1 MIFFFASAAASSAYL
16 TVSEIFPLEVRA
28 FAIALFFMLGTAT
41 GGIVAPWLFG
51 ALIETGDPA
60 GIAGGYYVAA
70 ALMLAGALTA
80 WLIGIDAERK
90 PLEIGGK
97 AAVERALG
105 APKLRVVHGE
115 FFVRRRR
122 TRAALW
128 HDRRR
133 QIRAI
138 RLYRTLTPTGGN
150 LMRLPFLF
158 AGLAAIVWSAG
169 AHAEVKEVRAAKQF
183 GLGYLQ
189 LVLMEDQKL
198 IEKQAKAAGL
208 GDIKVEWSTF
218 RSSDVMNDALLSGS
232 VDFVS
237 LGVPGLATIWA
248 KTRGNIDVRG
258 ASGLNAAPLLLVT
271 RDPKIGSIKDFTD
284 KDRIALPAVKVSN
297 QAIILQMAAA
307 QAFGEANWAKLD
319 PLTVS
324 MAHPDAL
331 NTLLA
336 GSGEVTS
343 YFSSPPFQYR
353 ALTRPGIKRVLNSY
367 DVLGG
372 KISFNAIATTAK
384 FRAQNPKT
392 YDAVLAA
399 LREATDTI
407 NKDKRAAAEAYL
419 RITNDKTPIDEFM
432 AMMNDPDIEFT
443 LQSLNM
449 LKIVDFMH
457 KTGAIKVKP
466 QSWKDLYFENMHA
479 SGGS

>member
-1 MIFFFASAAASSAYL
+1 
-16 TVSEIFPLEVRA
+16 
-28 FAIALFFMLGTAT
+28 
-41 GGIVAPWLFG
+41 
-51 ALIETGDPA
+51 
-60 GIAGGYYVAA
+60 
-70 ALMLAGALTA
+70 
-80 WLIGIDAERK
+80 
-90 PLEIGGK
+90 
-97 AAVERALG
+97 
-105 APKLRVVHGE
+105 
-115 FFVRRRR
+115 
-122 TRAALW
+122 
-128 HDRRR
+128 
-133 QIRAI
+133 
-138 RLYRTLTPTGGN
+138 
-150 LMRLPFLF
+150 MRLLLCM
-158 AGLAAIVWSAG
+158 ALALVWSAG
-169 AHAEVKEVRAAKQF
+169 ARAEVKEVRAAKQY

-271 RDPKIGSIKDFTD
+271 RDPRIKTIKDYTD

-324 MAHPDAL
+324 MAHPDSL
-331 NTLLA
+331 NAMLS
-336 GSGEVTS
+336 GSSEITS
-343 YFSSPPFQYR
+343 YFSSPPFQYK
-353 ALTRPGIKRVLNSY
+353 ALQKEGIRKVLNSY

-384 FRAQNPKT
+384 FRQQNPKT
-392 YDAVLAA
+392 YDAYLAA
-399 LREATDTI
+399 LKEATDII
-407 NKDKRAAAEAYL
+407 NKDKRAAAESYL
-419 RITNDKTPIDEFM
+419 RITGDKTPIDEFM
-432 AMMNDPDIEFT
+432 VMMNDPDIQFT
-443 LQSLNM
+443 QQSLNV
-449 LKIVDFMH
+449 LKLVDFMH

-466 QSWKDLYFENMHA
+466 DSWKDLYFENMH
-479 SGGS
+479 SMGGS

>member
-1 MIFFFASAAASSAYL
+1 L
-16 TVSEIFPLEVRA
+16 
-28 FAIALFFMLGTAT
+28 
-41 GGIVAPWLFG
+41 
-51 ALIETGDPA
+51 
-60 GIAGGYYVAA
+60 A
-70 ALMLAGALTA
+70 ALVCSTA
-80 WLIGIDAERK
+80 
-90 PLEIGGK
+90 
-97 AAVERALG
+97 
-105 APKLRVVHGE
+105 
-115 FFVRRRR
+115 
-122 TRAALW
+122 
-128 HDRRR
+128 
-133 QIRAI
+133 
-138 RLYRTLTPTGGN
+138 
-150 LMRLPFLF
+150 
-158 AGLAAIVWSAG
+158 
-169 AHAEVKEVRAAKQF
+169 AHAEVKEVRAAKQY

-218 RSSDVMNDALLSGS
+218 RSSDVMNDALISGS

-258 ASGLNAAPLLLVT
+258 ASGLNAAPLLLIS
-271 RDPKIGSIKDFTD
+271 RDPKINSIKDFSD
-284 KDRIALPAVKVSN
+284 KDRIAVPAVKVSN

-307 QAFGEANWAKLD
+307 EAFGEANWGKLD

-331 NTLLA
+331 NALLS
-336 GSGEVTS
+336 GGGEVGS

-353 ALTRPGIKRVLNSY
+353 ALQKPGIHKVLNSY

-372 KISFNAIATTAK
+372 KVSFNSIATTGK
-384 FRAQNPKT
+384 FRTQNPKT
-392 YDAVLAA
+392 YDAFLAA
-399 LREATDTI
+399 LSEATDII

-419 RITNDKTPIDEFM
+419 RITGDKTPVDEFL

-443 LQSLNM
+443 TKPLNM

-466 QSWKDLYFENMHA
+466 QSWKDLFFENVHA